1 MPERESQGCQP
12 FSSRALFVPFKKAD
26 LVGSLENLVHLK
38 LHSKMKVMVVE
49 SPIHLAAHLISNFF
63 YDNRLLVFIPFFESF
78 APRIQG
84 CLVSR
89 VHSATM
95 TDWISL

>member
-1 MPERESQGCQP
+1 
-12 FSSRALFVPFKKAD
+12 
-26 LVGSLENLVHLK
+26 
-38 LHSKMKVMVVE
+38 MKVMVVE

-63 YDNRLLVFIPFFESF
+63 DDNRLLEKSPFFESF

-95 TDWISL
+95 TDLISL